1 MKPAL
6 ETIVESLML
15 VVTGQVVT
23 SPEAVQKAIELLS
36 ILMAE

>member
-23 SPEAVQKAIELLS
+23 IPEAVQKAIELLS

>member
-1 MKPAL
+1 MKPTL

-23 SPEAVQKAIELLS
+23 SPEAVQKAIELMS